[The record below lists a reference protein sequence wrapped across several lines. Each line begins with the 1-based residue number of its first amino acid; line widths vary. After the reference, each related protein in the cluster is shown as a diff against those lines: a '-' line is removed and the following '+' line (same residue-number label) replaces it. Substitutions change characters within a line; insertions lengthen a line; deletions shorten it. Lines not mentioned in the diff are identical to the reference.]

1 MVETDEI
8 IEETNAIVAEGKIFV
23 NREEEIYTV
32 EDPSKKQF
40 EVAQTIDG
48 WYCSCEPY
56 KDKGICQHILAVNIA
71 AREGTI
77 NEQRAPRPRGRPRRR
92 SEQRRPRRRPS
103 GQSSERGR
111 RWGKTS
117 GRRTRSQNQRR
128 R

>member
-1 MVETDEI
+1 MAETDEI

-23 NREEEIYTV
+23 NKEEEIYTV

-40 EVAQTIDG
+40 EVTQTIDG

-71 AREGTI
+71 AREGII
-77 NEQRAPRPRGRPRRR
+77 NEQRAPRTRGRPRRR
-92 SEQRRPRRRPS
+92 PEQRRPRR
-103 GQSSERGR
+103 SSSRSSSDRGR

-117 GRRTRSQNQRR
+117 GRRNRPQNQRR